1 MIGGNTMRR
10 SKAFLF
16 LLCLMLCVSLL
27 SAALAESAL
36 SDLWNSGCN
45 LLFHTDNVTADGEA
59 EFLLDGQYF
68 KTAKLHYVQD
78 GYCSYYGL
86 GLLTP
91 RKNGDIQETGWTIIA
106 DDVGG
111 HVWVEKIMPIYHEGS
126 DAPCNSLLRRSV
138 ELDALTELGSILT
151 RQLEPMLPEGVITS
165 AEKDGLNTVHLSVS
179 ESQLPDAA
187 LSALNLAALFLSDRW
202 FAYSSDRTYAIDG
215 RAPFEN
221 YVTATQALT
230 DGTIRWTLRN
240 ADAEFS
246 MDAQNRLQAAQGTVT
261 AASAFWDGEVREI
274 EVSFDLSVTDYG
286 QSKVAPFDPDDYGV
300 MLPWEFYGDST
311 DYPIPDGEEA
321 TYTEAD

>member
-1 MIGGNTMRR
+1 MRKTKVLLFLTCLMLGVSLITSALAETTLSR
-10 SKAFLF
+10 LWDSGCAFLF
-16 LLCLMLCVSLL
+16 
-27 SAALAESAL
+27 E
-36 SDLWNSGCN
+36 
-45 LLFHTDNVTADGEA
+45 TDNVTVTGEFSFTMDGE
-59 EFLLDGQYF
+59 LF
-68 KTAKLHYVQD
+68 KTAKLHYIQD
-78 GYCSYYGL
+78 GFRSYYDL
-86 GLLTP
+86 TLLTP
-91 RKNGDIQETGWTIIA
+91 RKDGTQRETGWTIIA

-138 ELDALTELGSILT
+138 ELDALTELGSILAK
-151 RQLEPMLPEGVITS
+151 QLEPMLPEGVITS

-230 DGTIRWTLRN
+230 DGTIRWTLKN
-240 ADAEFS
+240 ADADFTLDS
-246 MDAQNRLQAAQGTVT
+246 QDRLQAAQGTVT
-261 AASAFWDGEVREI
+261 AASTFWDGEVREI
-274 EVSFDLSVTDYG
+274 EMSFDLSITDYG
-286 QSKVAPFDPDDYGV
+286 QSNVTPFDPADYSV

-311 DYPIPDGEEA
+311 DYPMPDGEEA

>member
-1 MIGGNTMRR
+1 MRKTKVLLFLTCLMLGVSLITSALAETALSR
-10 SKAFLF
+10 LWDSGCAFLF
-16 LLCLMLCVSLL
+16 
-27 SAALAESAL
+27 E
-36 SDLWNSGCN
+36 
-45 LLFHTDNVTADGEA
+45 TDNVTVTGEFSFAMDGE
-59 EFLLDGQYF
+59 LF
-68 KTAKLHYVQD
+68 KTAKLHYIQD
-78 GYCSYYGL
+78 GFRSYYDL
-86 GLLTP
+86 TLLTP
-91 RKNGDIQETGWTIIA
+91 RKDGTQRETGWTIIA

-138 ELDALTELGSILT
+138 ELDALTELGSILAK
-151 RQLEPMLPEGVITS
+151 QLEPMLPDGVITS

-246 MDAQNRLQAAQGTVT
+246 MDAQNRLQTAQGTVT

-311 DYPIPDGEEA
+311 DYPMPETEEA
-321 TYTEAD
+321 AYTEAD

>member
-1 MIGGNTMRR
+1 MRKTKVLLFLTCLMLGVSLITSALAETTLSR
-10 SKAFLF
+10 LWDSGCAFLF
-16 LLCLMLCVSLL
+16 
-27 SAALAESAL
+27 E
-36 SDLWNSGCN
+36 
-45 LLFHTDNVTADGEA
+45 TDNVTVTGEFSFTMDGE
-59 EFLLDGQYF
+59 LF
-68 KTAKLHYVQD
+68 KTAKLHYIQD
-78 GYCSYYGL
+78 GFRSYYDL
-86 GLLTP
+86 TLLTP
-91 RKNGDIQETGWTIIA
+91 RKDGTQRETGWTIIA

-138 ELDALTELGSILT
+138 ELDALTELGSILAK
-151 RQLEPMLPEGVITS
+151 QLEPMLPEGVITS

-311 DYPIPDGEEA
+311 DYPMPDGEEA

>member
-1 MIGGNTMRR
+1 MRKTKVLLFLTCLMLGVSLITSALAETTLSR
-10 SKAFLF
+10 LWDSGCAFLF
-16 LLCLMLCVSLL
+16 
-27 SAALAESAL
+27 E
-36 SDLWNSGCN
+36 
-45 LLFHTDNVTADGEA
+45 TDNVTVTGEFSFTMDGE
-59 EFLLDGQYF
+59 LF
-68 KTAKLHYVQD
+68 KTAKLHYIQD
-78 GYCSYYGL
+78 GFRSYYDL
-86 GLLTP
+86 TLLTP
-91 RKNGDIQETGWTIIA
+91 RKDGTQRETGWTIIA

-230 DGTIRWTLRN
+230 DGTIRWTLKN
-240 ADAEFS
+240 ADADFTLDS
-246 MDAQNRLQAAQGTVT
+246 QDRLQAAQGTVT